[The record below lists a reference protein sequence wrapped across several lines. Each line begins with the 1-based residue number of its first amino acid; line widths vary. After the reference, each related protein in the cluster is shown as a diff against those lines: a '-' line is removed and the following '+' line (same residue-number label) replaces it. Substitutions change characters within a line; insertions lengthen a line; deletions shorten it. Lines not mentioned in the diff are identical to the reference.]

1 MTRDERM
8 DRALDAALEMTFP
21 ASDPIAVYMEEP
33 RTRAAEEKVKA
44 RPEASL
50 AIERSSVV
58 HKRGA
63 RIRRHPD
70 DAVRA
75 GVTRTPSFFV
85 NGRTVRPLSE
95 ERWRRTPETALLPG

>member
-21 ASDPIAVYMEEP
+21 ASDPIAVYMDEP
-33 RTRAAEEKVKA
+33 RPGAAEEKVKA
-44 RPEASL
+44 RPEASV
-50 AIERSSVV
+50 AMERSSLSISAV
-58 HKRGA
+58 RESGA
-63 RIRRHPD
+63 TPD

-95 ERWRRTPETALLPG
+95 ERLRRTPETAFLPG

>member
-1 MTRDERM
+1 MTPDKRM
-8 DRALDAALEMTFP
+8 ERALDAALEMTFP

-33 RTRAAEEKVKA
+33 RPRAAEENSKA
-44 RPEASL
+44 SPGANL
-50 AIERSSVV
+50 AMERSPVV

-75 GVTRTPSFFV
+75 GVTGTPSVLV
-85 NGRTVRPLSE
+85 NGRKARPLSNE
-95 ERWRRTPETALLPG
+95 GSRGAPETALLPG

>member
-21 ASDPIAVYMEEP
+21 ASDPIAVYMDEP
-33 RTRAAEEKVKA
+33 RTRAAEEKAKA
-44 RPEASL
+44 SPEASL
-50 AIERSSVV
+50 AMERSAVV

-63 RIRRHPD
+63 RIRRQPD

-75 GVTRTPSFFV
+75 GVTGTPSFLV
-85 NGRTVRPLSE
+85 NGRKVRPLSE
-95 ERWRRTPETALLPG
+95 EGLRRTPETALLPG